1 MVPQRAIHTVIQ
13 SNGTLGYNHNNV
25 ECFIVIISM
34 VGLGLQRKRV
44 PNLARELPD
53 NVIKYATALLVE
65 VKEIVEE
72 FWPQQ
77 Y

>member
-1 MVPQRAIHTVIQ
+1 
-13 SNGTLGYNHNNV
+13 
-25 ECFIVIISM
+25 M